1 MAVTSISVVLP
12 TLGRPTLE
20 RTLQSCSEA
29 DEVIVVLD
37 TSRGTTELPCRLPDN
52 ARLAVTDSF
61 GVTGGHAGR
70 VAGIAH
76 ATGTH
81 LAFMDDD
88 DIYTP
93 GALKLMRVHASSR
106 PVIFRMDHYSHG
118 NLWRTPEILFG
129 NVSTQMYVV
138 PNDADRLGSWT
149 PHMPGL
155 KEPGGDYT
163 FIKETCE
170 LMGDPIWRPEIIA
183 KLRPDRGPTIAVVTP
198 WHNHL
203 EHRDAYMEA
212 IEAGPYPDEL
222 VVVDNASD
230 PPLDFAAVR
239 LEENRGFSGGSNAG
253 LQAATTDIVAFVNND
268 VALGQ
273 PGWLKTLCAK
283 VEPNVLVGAFLRDDA
298 HAWVDGEHVPYLD
311 GWCLAGMRDDLLWLG
326 GFDET
331 LMEPA
336 YYSDNLLCLEARAAG
351 FQLREEPRVRLRHL
365 CNGSIGPEDR
375 ERQRVASRVN
385 RERYVARVRELLVP
399 SPEGVGAT
407 R

>member
-1 MAVTSISVVLP
+1 VGVTLSIVIP
-12 TLGRPTLE
+12 TLGRPSLE
-20 RTLQSCSEA
+20 RTLESCAGA

-37 TSRGTTELPCRLPDN
+37 TARGTTELPCRLPEN

-70 VAGIAH
+70 VAGINL

-93 GALKLMRVHASSR
+93 GAIETIRAAACDR
-106 PVIFRMDHYSHG
+106 PVIFRIDHYAHG
-118 NLWRTPEILFG
+118 NLWRDPEIRFG
-129 NVSTQMYVV
+129 NVSTQMYLV
-138 PNDADRLGSWT
+138 PNDPARLGSWT
-149 PHMPGL
+149 PHVPGL
-155 KEPGGDYT
+155 PEPGGDYT

-170 LMGDPIWRPEIIA
+170 QMGEPVWREEIIA
-183 KLRPDRGPTIAVVTP
+183 RLRPDRGPTIAVVTP

-203 EHRDAYMEA
+203 ELADAYMEA
-212 IEAGPYPDEL
+212 MEAGPYPDEL
-222 VVVDNASD
+222 IVVDNASD

-239 LEENRGFSGGSNAG
+239 LEQNRGFSGGSNAG
-253 LQAATTDIVAFVNND
+253 LKAATAEIVAFVNND
-268 VALGQ
+268 ITLGQ
-273 PGWLKTLCAK
+273 PGWLKTLCAR
-283 VEPNVLVGAFLRDDA
+283 VETDVLVGAVLRNDA

-331 LMEPA
+331 LAEPA

-351 FQLREEPRVRLRHL
+351 FQLREEPRVALQHL

-375 ERQRVASRVN
+375 ERQRAASRAN

>member
-1 MAVTSISVVLP
+1 MGVKLSIVIP
-12 TLGRPTLE
+12 TIGRPSLE
-20 RTLQSCSEA
+20 RTLASCADA
-29 DEVIVVLD
+29 DEIIVVLD
-37 TSRGTTELPCRLPDN
+37 TARGVTELPCQLPPN
-52 ARLAVTDSF
+52 ARLHVGMF
-61 GVTGGHAGR
+61 GVVGGHAGR
-70 VAGIAH
+70 VAGIEM

-88 DIYTP
+88 DVYTR
-93 GALKLMRVHASSR
+93 GAVELMRAAASDR
-106 PVIFRMDHYSHG
+106 PIIFRMDHYSHG
-118 NLWRTPEILFG
+118 NLWRDQELRFG

-138 PNDADRLGSWT
+138 PNDPARLGTWT

-170 LMGDPIWRPEIIA
+170 RMGGPVWRPEIIA

-203 EHRDAYMEA
+203 ELHDAYMA
-212 IEAGPYPDEL
+212 AMEAGPYPDEL
-222 VVVDNASD
+222 IVVDNASD

-239 LEENRGFSGGSNAG
+239 LDENHGFSGGSNAG
-253 LQAATTDIVAFVNND
+253 LEAATTDIVAFVNND
-268 VALGQ
+268 VMLGQ
-273 PGWLKTLCAK
+273 PGWLRTLCAK
-283 VEPNVLVGAFLRDDA
+283 VEPDVLVGAFLRDDA

-351 FQLREEPRVRLRHL
+351 FQLREEPKVRLKHL

-375 ERQRVASRVN
+375 ERQRVASRAN
-385 RERYVARVRELLVP
+385 RERYLARVRELLVKP
-399 SPEGVGAT
+399 SPEAVGAP